1 MFSSH
6 LTRRTVELATWLA
19 DAGVCGMLEPERTS
33 GSKVSHWFI
42 ELHPSQHA
50 CMLCILTSSLAHI
63 RACDYLVSPSSYR
76 ADRSVGARY
85 GIPKDWR
92 AWLHVES
99 TPARS
104 ISEWTATP
112 SVVASV
118 KSPLCPTLTTPPRK
132 NSLRTLRQTTRGST
146 FSGMPL
152 VTNYSESASTKR
164 TGHSKQRPWYAR
176 PRPQKPCLSTWNK
189 GIKTSRCGRLRGM
202 NR

>member
-1 MFSSH
+1 
-6 LTRRTVELATWLA
+6 
-19 DAGVCGMLEPERTS
+19 MLEPERTS

-42 ELHPSQHA
+42 ELHPTQHA

-112 SVVASV
+112 SVVAECEISIV
-118 KSPLCPTLTTPPRK
+118 PNVDDTTTEEFAAYTSSDHERINILRHAASDQLFRIRLDQTNGPIKAEALLCKTWT
-132 NSLRTLRQTTRGST
+132 
-146 FSGMPL
+146 
-152 VTNYSESASTKR
+152 SEA
-164 TGHSKQRPWYAR
+164 
-176 PRPQKPCLSTWNK
+176 LSFYLEYRHQNK
-189 GIKTSRCGRLRGM
+189 
-202 NR
+202 